1 MESEDVM
8 IGDHIGAYRITG
20 TLPNG
25 AYSAVHR
32 HQARKVQLVVA
43 TARDLVEYARTIQA
57 LPHPGIATIVDRG
70 ALADG
75 RPWLAIDVP
84 SGLALFELIA
94 RRPMPSVEVAALIY
108 NVAGVLAFAHDH
120 GVAHGNLTLHSIV
133 LVTGRRDLPV
143 CITDLGRS
151 GNGDPKDDIH
161 ALGTIAYRAVSQ
173 LFPTAVTDSV
183 PAAEPALAELIV
195 RMLATDPAE
204 RPTAAEVRAA
214 AAELID
220 VDDRV
225 HVTARFAAPKWTP
238 APPINSDANPA
249 VAGEIV
255 TNSSKVAKPT
265 G

>member
-1 MESEDVM
+1 M

-32 HQARKVQLVVA
+32 HQARKVQIVVA
-43 TARDLVEYARTIQA
+43 PARELVEYVRTIQA
-57 LPHPGIATIVDRG
+57 LPHPGIAGIVDRG

-108 NVAGVLAFAHDH
+108 NVAGVLAFAHEH
-120 GVAHGNLTLHSIV
+120 GIAHGNLTLHSIV

-143 CITDLGRS
+143 CITDLGRAGVS
-151 GNGDPKDDIH
+151 ARPADARADIH
-161 ALGTIAYRAVSQ
+161 ALGTIAYRAVTQ
-173 LFPTAVTDSV
+173 LFPTQFTDAV
-183 PAAEPALAELIV
+183 PAADPALADLIV
-195 RMLATDPAE
+195 RMLAQDPDE
-204 RPTAAEVRAA
+204 RPTAVEVRAA
-214 AAELID
+214 AADLID

-238 APPINSDANPA
+238 APLITSDRAAA

-255 TNSSKVAKPT
+255 GKPAKLT
-265 G
+265 D

>member
-1 MESEDVM
+1 VM

-25 AYSAVHR
+25 AYAAVHR

-94 RRPMPSVEVAALIY
+94 RRPMPSIEVAALIY
-108 NVAGVLAFAHDH
+108 NVAGVLAFAHDR
-120 GVAHGNLTLHSIV
+120 GVAHGNLTLHSIA

-143 CITDLGRS
+143 CITDLGRREL
-151 GNGDPKDDIH
+151 GDMRDDIH
-161 ALGTIAYRAVSQ
+161 ALGTIAYRAVTQ
-173 LFPTAVTDSV
+173 LFPTAVIDSV

-195 RMLATDPAE
+195 RMLAVDPTE

-238 APPINSDANPA
+238 APVITSDVATTA
-249 VAGEIV
+249 AGEFAA
-255 TNSSKVAKPT
+255 KPAKPT

>member
-1 MESEDVM
+1 M

-20 TLPNG
+20 ALPNG
-25 AYSAVHR
+25 AYAAFHR
-32 HQARKVQLVVA
+32 HQARRVQLVVA
-43 TARDLVEYARTIQA
+43 PARDLVEYARTIQA
-57 LPHPGIATIVDRG
+57 LPHPGIASIVDRG
-70 ALADG
+70 ARSDG

-94 RRPMPSVEVAALIY
+94 RRPMPSVEVAALVY
-108 NVAGVLAFAHDH
+108 NVAGVLAFAHGR

-143 CITDLGRS
+143 CITDLGR
-151 GNGDPKDDIH
+151 GGVGGPADDIH
-161 ALGTIAYRAVSQ
+161 ALGTIAYRAVTQ
-173 LFPTAVTDSV
+173 MFPTAVTDAV
-183 PAAEPALAELIV
+183 PGAEPALAELIV
-195 RMLATDPAE
+195 RMLAQDPAE

-214 AAELID
+214 AAEMLD

-238 APPINSDANPA
+238 APPINSEATPA
-249 VAGEIV
+249 VAGEIE
-255 TNSSKVAKPT
+255 NSAKLAKPT